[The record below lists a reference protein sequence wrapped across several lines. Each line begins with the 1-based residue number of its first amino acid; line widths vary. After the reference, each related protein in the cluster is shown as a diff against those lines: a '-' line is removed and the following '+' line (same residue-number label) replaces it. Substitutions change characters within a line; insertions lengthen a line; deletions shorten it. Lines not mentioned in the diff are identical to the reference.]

1 MSLFEDPIVPLN
13 SLIPCFRKVVKD
25 FGDNGEYW
33 LLLHFYEGGLR
44 TPRIQDQTDKLKVK
58 SALSDFL
65 KSWGK
70 PAYTGQVAFRLKHA
84 EFLPEFQAYP
94 GRGKLD
100 PDVKEGA
107 LYRVDYRN
115 FYNGYPQDID
125 FIQVEELIPDSKRP
139 KPKAMPIASKTI
151 AVEPIGR
158 IAGPI
163 AGLTFKP

>member
-1 MSLFEDPIVPLN
+1 MSLFEDPIAPLN

-44 TPRIQDQTDKLKVK
+44 TPRIEDQSDKLKVK

-65 KSWGK
+65 KAWGK
-70 PAYTGQVAFRLKHA
+70 PTYTGQIAFRLKHA

-100 PDVKEGA
+100 LDVKEGV
-107 LYRVDYRN
+107 LYEVSYSN
-115 FYNGYPQDID
+115 FYNGYPQDIS
-125 FIQVEELIPDSKRP
+125 IVQKQEILPESKRP
-139 KPKAMPIASKTI
+139 KAKAMPIASKMI
-151 AVEPIGR
+151 AAEPIGR